1 MYVTESDDQIPQ
13 HSPESGPGGEKR
25 PSGWRR
31 RATKVAGGVLAGV
44 LLVLAVV
51 AEYVLHHLEP
61 IVRTRLIQTL
71 SESFNSPVELDELH
85 ISLVRGIE
93 VEGDRLRI
101 PYGYN
106 PNGDP
111 KAHVG
116 PLLSVQR
123 FTFRTTLKGLLHH
136 TTHVDEVRADGVE
149 IHIPPHSQRGVLL
162 GTREGRLPAD
172 PVHPKIRPRIAFTV
186 SHVVDT
192 NVKLFL
198 ETDKPGKE
206 ALEFDIR
213 RLELHKL
220 NPDEAAIYTADLV
233 NAKPKGD
240 ISATGHFG
248 PWVSDDP
255 RETPMDGD
263 FTFTNADLNT
273 IKGIGGTLQGAGH
286 FAGRLDNLA
295 VDGTA
300 DVPNFS
306 LDTANHPV
314 PLYAKY
320 HASVDGT
327 TGDTTLA
334 PVEARLGHSD
344 FTTQGKIVK
353 LPGGHDIQLDV
364 NIPHAQVS
372 DFLRLAVKTSPPLM
386 NGALAMKAK
395 LHVPPGQERVPMKM
409 SLQGKFHIG
418 GVHFSNLKFQ
428 NRVDGLS
435 VRAQGHPEEVKS
447 VSSDAKAQASSEMSA
462 DISLQH
468 GMVSANDVKYTVPGA
483 VVLMNGVY
491 SMDGNI
497 FEFKGHVRTEAT
509 ASQMVGGWKGL
520 LLKPLDHLLKKDGAG
535 LELPIEVS
543 GTSGDVNFGLAMQG
557 ADESTQSMARDLK
570 GRRPAVTDPTKL
582 KPARKT
588 RRAEDKAEKKAE
600 R

>member
-1 MYVTESDDQIPQ
+1 MSLAKSPLFPKADSSDTQG
-13 HSPESGPGGEKR
+13 SR
-25 PSGWRR
+25 WWRR
-31 RATKVAGGVLAGV
+31 RTAKILGVILAGV
-44 LLVLAVV
+44 LLTFTIV
-51 AEYVLHHLEP
+51 AEYLLHHLEP
-61 IVRTRLIQTL
+61 MIRTRLIQTL

-85 ISLVRGIE
+85 ISLLRGIE
-93 VEGDRLRI
+93 VQGDRLRI
-101 PYGYN
+101 PYGYH
-106 PNGDP
+106 PDGDL

-123 FTFRTTLKGLLHH
+123 FAFRTTLKGLLHH
-136 TTHVDEVRADGVE
+136 TTQVDYVRADGVE

-162 GTREGRLPAD
+162 GTTGGVLPAD
-172 PVHPKIRPRIAFTV
+172 PAHPKVRPRIAFTV

-198 ETDKPGKE
+198 DTDKPGRE

-213 RLELHKL
+213 RLELQKL
-220 NPDEAAIYTADLV
+220 GPNDAATFVADLV

-240 ISATGHFG
+240 INATGHFG
-248 PWVSDDP
+248 PWASDDP
-255 RETPMDGD
+255 RETPIDGD

-286 FAGRLDNLA
+286 FAGRLDNIT

-314 PLYAKY
+314 PLRTKY
-320 HASVDGT
+320 HAFVDGT

-334 PVEARLGHSD
+334 PVVARLGGSN
-344 FTTQGKIVK
+344 FTTEGKIMK
-353 LPGGHDIQLDV
+353 MPGGHDIALDV
-364 NIPHAQVS
+364 DIPRAQVG
-372 DFLRLAVKTSPPLM
+372 DFLRLAVKTSPALM
-386 NGALAMKAK
+386 NGALTMRAK
-395 LHVPPGQERVPMKM
+395 LHVPPGPERVPMKM
-409 SLQGKFHIG
+409 GLVGKFRIN

-435 VRAQGHPEEVKS
+435 VRAQGHPEEAKS
-447 VSSDAKAQASSEMSA
+447 VSSDARAEASSEMSA
-462 DISLQH
+462 DILLQH
-468 GMVSANDVKYTVPGA
+468 GMVSANDVHYTIPGA

-491 SMDGNI
+491 SMDGNV

-520 LLKPLDHLLKKDGAG
+520 LLKPLDQFLKKDGAG

-543 GTSGDVNFGLAMQG
+543 GTSGDVNIGLAMHG
-557 ADESTQSMARDLK
+557 ANDSTQAMTKELK
-570 GRRPAVTDPTKL
+570 DKRPAIVNRSASK
-582 KPARKT
+582 R
-588 RRAEDKAEKKAE
+588 E
-600 R
+600 